1 MDDIL
6 AGAAT
11 TAAGER
17 NSLLEYNVPL
27 IVRGRVIAG
36 DECAFGGR
44 GSGVRFST
52 PDVTAHLDKLMLTRP
67 SAMADLLTLSFS
79 DILDYLHALGERLAL
94 ETNVYLQE
102 ALALSIRT
110 SGLSEPILRHTYSR
124 LGAWYDRD
132 TLRDIADK
140 TIGIPYLEGW
150 VERTMRDGCISSLR
164 AFGARSVH
172 VIAGNT
178 PGVAALTVARN
189 ALVRSDAVIKTP
201 SNDPATAVA
210 IARTMI
216 DMAPDHPITR
226 HISVAYWK
234 GGDERVE
241 RSVYQPAKVEKV
253 IAWGGFASISHISKY
268 LQPGIDLITLDPK
281 LSSTIIGR
289 DAFANEASMAEVA
302 RRLAKDVGFYNQEAC
317 LNARVVYVESGTD
330 DAGLAKAN
338 RLGEMLLAEIR
349 ALPPHRSGPAANPD
363 MALAD
368 EVESLKIAS
377 DWHKVIGG
385 GPEGAVIV
393 SQIDEPVD
401 FAPILTNRVANLVPV
416 DDLEIP
422 INAVNAYTQTIG
434 IYPESLKAEIRDRL
448 AIQGAQRIVSL
459 GAAPLTVLGGPQ
471 DGIEPLR
478 RMCKWI
484 ADERRT
490 PDQIEELTQ

>member
-1 MDDIL
+1 MEEIS
-6 AGAAT
+6 AA
-11 TAAGER
+11 ASRDG
-17 NSLLEYNVPL
+17 LLDYNVPL
-27 IVRGRVIAG
+27 IIRGEVVAG
-36 DECAFGGR
+36 DACSFGGR

-52 PDVTAHLDKLMLTRP
+52 PDITAHLDRLMLTRP
-67 SAMADLLTLSFS
+67 SAMADLLTLGVS
-79 DILDYLHALGERLAL
+79 DILDYLHALGQRLSL
-94 ETNVYLQE
+94 ESNVYLQD

-132 TLRDIADK
+132 ALRDIADK

-150 VERTMRDGCISSLR
+150 VDREMGDGCVSSLR

-172 VIAGNT
+172 IIAGNT
-178 PGVAALTVARN
+178 PGVAALTIARN

-226 HISVAYWK
+226 HLSVAYWK

-241 RSVYQPAKVEKV
+241 RSVYQPSKVEKI

-289 DAFANEASMAEVA
+289 EAFADDASMAEAA

-330 DAGLAKAN
+330 DAGLANAN
-338 RLGEMLLAEIR
+338 RLGEMLFAEIQ
-349 ALPPHRSGPAANPD
+349 ALPPHRSGPAANPS
-363 MALAD
+363 AELAD

-385 GPEGAVIV
+385 GPGGAVIV
-393 SQIDEPVD
+393 SQMDEPVD
-401 FAPILTNRVANLVPV
+401 FARILTNRVVNLVPV
-416 DDLEIP
+416 DDLDVP
-422 INAVNAYTQTIG
+422 IGAVNAYTQTIG
-434 IYPESLKAEIRDRL
+434 IYPESLKARIRDRL

-484 ADERRT
+484 ADESRT
-490 PDQIEELTQ
+490 SAMIEELTR